1 MNMQPEPAPESE
13 IAEGAPRGAYT
24 VLGVCGISFAFF
36 AAMLFMTMRHQAAA
50 PPIIIQTPTESMTGT
65 TATLAPT
72 QGSSR
77 AGTPTAFAS
86 ATATVAGGV
95 MNNPPTAT
103 DTPIFKPTPTRIP
116 KPTATPTKAP
126 TPAPTPF
133 PTRPPT

>member
-86 ATATVAGGV
+86 ATAT
-95 MNNPPTAT
+95 